1 MTEPEVTQQGE
12 VITDNN
18 SIRKAK
24 KQIVKLLVVKIMS
37 KVIRTFAFE
46 RQTFKGEGSSCV
58 LDIKQ
63 PENKERYQ

>member
-1 MTEPEVTQQGE
+1 MTDGSIKIHYKMTEPEVTQQGE

-46 RQTFKGEGSSCV
+46 RQTF
-58 LDIKQ
+58 
-63 PENKERYQ
+63 